1 MDTPR
6 RPGQPHP
13 RLALPE
19 AGLGDDLEAFQH
31 WLQQAIPQVA
41 HLGIQRMELEGEA
54 LEWHLELAPSLN
66 DKGTGFGGAMA
77 SQAILIGWC
86 WLTLWLRQQGRAQ
99 DVVIADARQ
108 RFLAPVSGDYRL
120 RCEPSS
126 ADGVAALS
134 ERLASRGKGRIG
146 LVQRLYCGE
155 TLCFEAGGDYAVLPS
170 SLT

>member
-1 MDTPR
+1 MDMPR

-19 AGLGDDLEAFQH
+19 AGLGDDLGEFQR

-41 HLGIQRMELEGEA
+41 HLGIQRMGLEGET

-77 SQAILIGWC
+77 SQTILIGWC

-120 RCEPSS
+120 LCEPAPSG
-126 ADGVAALS
+126 GVAALS
-134 ERLASRGKGRIG
+134 ERLASRGKGRIS
-146 LVQRLYCGE
+146 LVQRLYCGD
-155 TLCFEAGGDYAVLPS
+155 TLCLEASGDYAVLPS
-170 SLT
+170 PPA